1 MPVLAG
7 KGVAVDDLIF
17 VPVVSWEAEEAKDV
31 DFAPVIVVDVGV
43 VALDFTE
50 VEVIEFVRSDVVVK
64 IEVFWLVLIAED
76 GVRTGCTTT

>member
-17 VPVVSWEAEEAKDV
+17 VPVVGWEAEEAKDV

-50 VEVIEFVRSDVVVK
+50 VEFVRSDVVVK